1 MTRIA
6 GLDIGNTTTEMVVV
20 ESRCDR
26 TQLIAQHNV
35 RTVGDKGSATSI
47 QGAARLIRRANRQ
60 GAGIERIHVAPL
72 RPVHTTVTTSRGMRP
87 DGGSLRVVA
96 AQATTPANWGFGV
109 GTPLDVRG
117 HDSGA
122 RYVLLVPPDVGY
134 QDAATLIRRHRASG
148 TRIAAVLVARDEAV
162 LLANRLDFAVPI
174 LDGVDLGD
182 SERWLR
188 VAVEVAPLGQAITA
202 LPDPHR
208 LGVDLGVDALDPAL
222 NTICTA
228 LDGANNAAVVL
239 GDEQILEPRGG
250 MADWVC
256 FAEVPGEAVGLLEA
270 LPMLGGDMPR
280 RPVAVGW
287 AGDTHRVDD
296 FFAVDVYATSA
307 PFARPVATLRPGTVA
322 AAMLSADPAVDVAD
336 ALQGDVEIPVETTVS
351 ETDAAR
357 VGALTTPGAS
367 RDSVVVDMGGGTMDV
382 IAAEVSHVLA
392 GCGQLVTATV
402 ASALGIPNAL
412 AEWVKRAPSTKIETS
427 HVAITE
433 DGRRTFLDGPARA
446 DTIGRLVVDG
456 PAGAVP
462 FIDRLEPQQWAALRR
477 ELKVACLGRAAARA
491 GVALAGAP
499 DVIVVGGPAAD
510 PEILWALR
518 RCLPREVTVGRGSV
532 AAQLGTRYAVA
543 YGLAT
548 SP

>member
-6 GLDIGNTTTEMVVV
+6 GLDIGNTTTELVVV
-20 ESRCDR
+20 ENFGDS
-26 TQLIAQHNV
+26 TQLIVHHTV
-35 RTVGDKGSATSI
+35 RTVGAKGSATSI

-72 RPVHTTVTTSRGMRP
+72 RPVHTTVATSHGMRP
-87 DGGSLRVVA
+87 EGGPLRVVA

-117 HDSGA
+117 HDSGVPC
-122 RYVLLVPPDVGY
+122 VLLVPPDVGY
-134 QDAATLIRRHRASG
+134 QDAATLIRRHHASG

-174 LDGVDLGD
+174 LDGVDLIDRG
-182 SERWLR
+182 RWLR

-202 LPDPHR
+202 LSDPHR
-208 LGVDLGVDALDPAL
+208 LAVELGVDALDPAL
-222 NTICTA
+222 NAICTA
-228 LDGANNAAVVL
+228 LDGASSAAVAV
-239 GDEQILEPRGG
+239 GDEQPLEPRGG
-250 MADWVC
+250 AADWVR
-256 FAEVPGEAVGLLEA
+256 FAEPPGEAVGLIEA
-270 LPMLGGDMPR
+270 LPMLGGERPR
-280 RPVAVGW
+280 RPVAVSW

-296 FFAVDVYATSA
+296 FFGVDVYATA
-307 PFARPVATLRPGTVA
+307 TPFARPVATLRPGTVA

-336 ALQGDVEIPVETTVS
+336 ALEHDVEIVVRTTAS

-367 RDSVVVDMGGGTMDV
+367 RDSVVVDLGGGTMDV

-392 GCGQLVTATV
+392 GCGQLVTAAV
-402 ASALGIPNAL
+402 GAALGIPNAL
-412 AEWVKRAPSTKIETS
+412 AEWVKRTPSTRIES
-427 HVAITE
+427 SFVAVTE

-456 PAGAVP
+456 PAGVVP
-462 FIDRLEPQQWAALRR
+462 FTDRLEPQQWAALRR

-491 GVALAGAP
+491 GVALTGAT

-543 YGLAT
+543 YGLAS